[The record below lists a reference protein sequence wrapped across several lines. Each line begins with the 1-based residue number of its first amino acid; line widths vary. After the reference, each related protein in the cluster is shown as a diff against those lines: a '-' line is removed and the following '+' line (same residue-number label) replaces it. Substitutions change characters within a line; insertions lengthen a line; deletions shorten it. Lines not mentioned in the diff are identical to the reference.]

1 MEIPDGTNVITKGQF
16 SGKNM
21 YRVFIPK
28 SVEKIENSAFKNCEN
43 LKEVVFE
50 EGSRLKII
58 GGDAF
63 RDCKCLAEMTF
74 PEGLEKIN
82 SFAFYETGL

>member
-1 MEIPDGTNVITKGQF
+1 
-16 SGKNM
+16 M

-28 SVEKIENSAFKNCEN
+28 SVEEIEDNAFKNCEN
-43 LKEVVFE
+43 LKEVAFE
-50 EGSRLKII
+50 EGSALKII
-58 GGDAF
+58 GKCAF
-63 RDCKCLAEMTF
+63 SGCKRLAEMTF